1 MGSAYALIT
10 AAKNEEAY
18 IHQTLQ
24 SVVNQT
30 QLPKIW
36 IIISDGST
44 DHTDEF
50 VMDFSRK
57 YDFIRLLRFD
67 NQGAR
72 TFSSKVFALNGGYE
86 FIKKTEFEFVGF
98 LDADISFDFD
108 YYEKL
113 LKIFKA
119 RPGLGIVGGEILEYQ
134 SGRFQ
139 PRFGNS
145 ESDVGGAIQFFR
157 RQYYEDIGSRFIP
170 LQYGGY
176 DFVANRMAR
185 KKGWEVQSVLG
196 LPVFHHR
203 RTGTAGMSLW
213 RTRFQEGRIT
223 SSSCSFSG
231 ACERLAVVG
240 KRKKPAAGPS
250 ACCESGRTVRHLPSR
265 YDQLQHRPPA
275 RNRRF
280 GAMLLGTRSYERC
293 LRRDDFQ
300 QTSAT
305 AGHFRDQC
313 EL

>member
-30 QLPKIW
+30 RLPKIW

-50 VMDFSRK
+50 VMDCSRK

-98 LDADISFDFD
+98 LDADISFDSD
-108 YYEKL
+108 YCEKL

-145 ESDVGGAIQFFR
+145 ESDVAGATQFFR
-157 RQYYEDIGSRFIP
+157 RQCYEDIGSRFVP

-176 DFVANRMAR
+176 DFVANVMAR
-185 KKGWEVQSVLG
+185 KKGWEVQSVSG

-203 RTGTAGMSLW
+203 RTGAAGMSLW
-213 RTRFQEGRIT
+213 RTRFREGMADYFMGYQTLFEICKCIRRVPAWPFCIGSTLLFFGYFFPRFRRQRRTVPDEFVRYLRQEQLGRILR
-223 SSSCSFSG
+223 SLRG
-231 ACERLAVVG
+231 L
-240 KRKKPAAGPS
+240 
-250 ACCESGRTVRHLPSR
+250 
-265 YDQLQHRPPA
+265 
-275 RNRRF
+275 NR
-280 GAMLLGTRSYERC
+280 GISITEKISL
-293 LRRDDFQ
+293 
-300 QTSAT
+300 
-305 AGHFRDQC
+305 
-313 EL
+313 